1 MSKLTPEGENIIAS
15 IASKYSISVESAKLM
30 LDAVARGG
38 GAMAQF
44 SVPEFGS
51 GQWMRGGMIMV
62 GDMFNNAL
70 KAKVDN
76 LCNDLARI
84 LASQP
89 SVFEPVPA
97 PQFSQQQ
104 QSQGGGGVSY
114 QSSMQSGSW
123 WPQELGN
130 PSSTGAQNNMRYA
143 YFPGVNRLAIDGGTG
158 QIEVY
163 DTTGYDIGGFG
174 QQQGGGIGS
183 LTFSSYRGTVRV
195 ADLPRVTG
203 AAPGPAHSPSFEA
216 SKPAQ
221 PSPAAPPSAGGDSAS
236 ILALIEQ
243 LNQLKEKGILSE
255 EEFAAKKAELLKRL

>member
-1 MSKLTPEGENIIAS
+1 MSKLTPEGEKIIAS
-15 IASKYSISVESAKLM
+15 LASKYSISVESAKLM

-38 GAMAQF
+38 GSMAQF

-62 GDMFNNAL
+62 GDMFNNTL
-70 KAKVDN
+70 KANVDN
-76 LCNDLARI
+76 LCNDLSR
-84 LASQP
+84 LLSQP
-89 SVFEPVPA
+89 GIFEPVA
-97 PQFSQQQ
+97 PPQTFQQ
-104 QSQGGGGVSY
+104 QSQGGAGVSY

-130 PSSTGAQNNMRYA
+130 ASSAGAQNNMRYA
-143 YFPGVNRLAIDGGTG
+143 YFPGINRLAIDGGDG
-158 QIEVY
+158 RIEVY

-195 ADLPRVTG
+195 ADLPRVSG
-203 AAPGPAHSPSFEA
+203 QSPEPVQSPSWQ
-216 SKPAQ
+216 SPQPAQ
-221 PSPAAPPSAGGDSAS
+221 PSPAAPPSAGGDSS
-236 ILALIEQ
+236 SVLALIEQ

-255 EEFAAKKAELLKRL
+255 QEFAAKKAELLKRL